1 MTTAGDQVMDLH
13 TLVRHTVVS
22 HKQQSAPY
30 ARWMVGELSDQAVQ
44 GLVGSE
50 LFAVFVA
57 QREAHRDQRL
67 SAGSAMGP
75 MSVTPTSLAMGH
87 QGTVLADGTWRE
99 GMLKATD
106 AGSTV
111 ILEDSQDVME

>member
-1 MTTAGDQVMDLH
+1 
-13 TLVRHTVVS
+13 
-22 HKQQSAPY
+22 
-30 ARWMVGELSDQAVQ
+30 
-44 GLVGSE
+44 
-50 LFAVFVA
+50 
-57 QREAHRDQRL
+57 
-67 SAGSAMGP
+67 MGP